1 MRKKI
6 FDHKGKQFDFSD
18 LKKGYLKSER
28 RFVKHHP
35 AVEAVEEK
43 GHWKTVAEYPNGGK
57 DPEPPP
63 HVPRVEAKEA
73 WDEYEDIYRYVEY
86 SQDEM
91 DDRERKSTKERLI
104 ELESKMEF
112 LIELLTNDIR
122 KEDESNARDGTS
134 TD

>member
-6 FDHKGKQFDFSD
+6 FDHKGKQLDFSD

-57 DPEPPP
+57 DVEWVVD
-63 HVPRVEAKEA
+63 VPGVEAKEA

-86 SQDEM
+86 SHDEM

>member
-6 FDHKGKQFDFSD
+6 FDHKGKQLDFSD

-35 AVEAVEEK
+35 AVEAIEEK

-57 DPEPPP
+57 DVEWVVD
-63 HVPRVEAKEA
+63 VPGVEAKEA

-104 ELESKMEF
+104 EIESKMEF